1 MKKLEIIIKPE
12 KLERVKKIL
21 DENGATGAMISNIM
35 GYGNREGLSRLPIVE
50 VR

>member
-35 GYGNREGLSRLPIVE
+35 GQVIRRAIRLPIVE